1 MDENR
6 VREIVREELQKFFD
20 EIILPAIQNIVKFE
34 AEESESRMNR
44 KFEKIDETFEQ
55 IDERFEQIDEKF
67 DKIDEKFDKVF
78 TYLDRIAKDIDDM
91 KTEKAS
97 GDYLFSLHVEKI
109 EDHEKRIAVLETAQ

>member
-34 AEESESRMNR
+34 EEESESRINR

-55 IDERFEQIDEKF
+55 IEKKF